1 MEKNKASQDSI
12 KILNRRSFII
22 TTIGLILSL
31 IVSIRLFSLQILN
44 FNFYQKKSVENK
56 VAVKATPPLRGDIF
70 DNEKN
75 LVAANASLYEFVIYK
90 NLNKNYMDEV
100 SNLNKLINLDLKI
113 TNISEKLKSFNSY
126 TPFIL
131 SRANWQQIVEFE
143 KNKFL
148 FTSIK
153 IIESKKRYYPHKNL
167 SQIIGYMGKSS
178 DDKYL
183 YPKGVFHLEKTYDEL
198 LKGKPGKIFNEVN
211 SRGKVIREISI
222 EEPIK
227 GNSLEL
233 TINLKLQNYAQSV
246 LPLSNKGSIVVL
258 NRFDGSI
265 LSMNSNP
272 TYDAQVFEDRDN
284 ETINSLLNDPE
295 KPLLNRAFTGFYPPG
310 SVFKPIPA
318 LLGLKKNMIN
328 EKTEVFCSGS
338 ISLADRNYYCWKN
351 GGHGKV
357 NLKKAIKE
365 SCDCYFY
372 ELAKKINIDD
382 LSELAT
388 NLGLNN
394 TYNIGL
400 SNAQKG
406 LIPNKKWKKSNLE
419 QGWYQGETLITSIG
433 QGYNLTSPL
442 QLASLY
448 SALLN
453 GGRFPSPKL
462 IKNEPSKYLGEELN
476 SNHQKAILNAL
487 KAAVQEPSGTAYKLN
502 LDNPN
507 FVKIGGKTGTSQVV
521 RIKEED
527 REDDLYKTKEIEDRF
542 KDHSVFV
549 GYAPIDEPKYI
560 ASVIIENG
568 GSGSAVAA
576 PIAHKVLNF
585 AYQENV

>member
-56 VAVKATPPLRGDIF
+56 VAVKATAPLRGDIF

-100 SNLNKLINLDLKI
+100 SKLNKLIKLDLKI
-113 TNISEKLKSFNSY
+113 SNILEKLKSFNAY

-178 DDKYL
+178 DDKHL

-198 LKGKPGKIFNEVN
+198 LQGRPGKILNEVN

-272 TYDAQVFEDRDN
+272 TFDAQVFEDRDN
-284 ETINSLLNDPE
+284 DTINSLLNDPE
-295 KPLLNRAFTGFYPPG
+295 KPLFNRAFTGFYPPG

-338 ISLADRNYYCWKN
+338 TSLADRNYYCWKK

-382 LSELAT
+382 LSDLAT
-388 NLGLNN
+388 NLGLNS

-442 QLASLY
+442 QLASMY

-453 GGRFPSPKL
+453 GGKFPSPKL

-476 SNHQKAILNAL
+476 PNDQKAILNAL

-507 FVKIGGKTGTSQVV
+507 FVKVGGKTGTSQVV

>member
-56 VAVKATPPLRGDIF
+56 VAVKATPPLRGDIY

-100 SNLNKLINLDLKI
+100 SHLNKLINLDLKI
-113 TNISEKLKSFNSY
+113 SNISEKLKSFNAY

-178 DDKYL
+178 DDKHL

-198 LKGKPGKIFNEVN
+198 LQGKPGKIFNEVN

-227 GNSLEL
+227 GNSLDL

-338 ISLADRNYYCWKN
+338 ISLADRNYYCWKK

-357 NLKKAIKE
+357 NLKKALKE

-406 LIPNKKWKKSNLE
+406 LIPNKKWKKTNLE

>member
-1 MEKNKASQDSI
+1 MEKNKASQDSL

-75 LVAANASLYEFVIYK
+75 LVAANASFYEFVIYK

-113 TNISEKLKSFNSY
+113 SNIAEKLNSFNAY
-126 TPFIL
+126 TPFFL

-178 DDKYL
+178 DGEYL

-198 LKGKPGKIFNEVN
+198 LQGKPGKIFNEVN

-227 GNSLEL
+227 GNSLDL

-338 ISLADRNYYCWKN
+338 TSLADRNYYCWKK

-394 TYNIGL
+394 TYKIGL

-462 IKNEPSKYLGEELN
+462 VKNEPSKYLGEELN

-585 AYQENV
+585 AYQQNV

>member
-113 TNISEKLKSFNSY
+113 SNISEKLKSFNSY

-198 LKGKPGKIFNEVN
+198 LKGRPGKIFNEVN

-338 ISLADRNYYCWKN
+338 TSLADRNYYCWKK

-476 SNHQKAILNAL
+476 SSHQKAILNAL

>member
-56 VAVKATPPLRGDIF
+56 VAVKATPPLRGDIY

-113 TNISEKLKSFNSY
+113 SNISEKLKSFNAY

-131 SRANWQQIVEFE
+131 SRANWLQIVEFE

-178 DDKYL
+178 DDKHL

-198 LKGKPGKIFNEVN
+198 LQGKPGKIFNEVN

-227 GNSLEL
+227 GNSLDL

-338 ISLADRNYYCWKN
+338 ISLADRNYYCWKK

-357 NLKKAIKE
+357 NLKKALKE

-406 LIPNKKWKKSNLE
+406 LIPNKKWKKTNLE

-462 IKNEPSKYLGEELN
+462 VKNEPSKYLGEELN

>member
-56 VAVKATPPLRGDIF
+56 VAVKATAPLRGDIF

-100 SNLNKLINLDLKI
+100 SKLNKLIKLDLKI
-113 TNISEKLKSFNSY
+113 SNILEKLKSFNAY

-148 FTSIK
+148 FTSVK

-178 DDKYL
+178 DDKHL

-198 LKGKPGKIFNEVN
+198 LQGRPGKILNEVN

-272 TYDAQVFEDRDN
+272 TFDAQVFEDRDN
-284 ETINSLLNDPE
+284 DTINSLLNDPE
-295 KPLLNRAFTGFYPPG
+295 KPLFNRAFTGFYPPG

-338 ISLADRNYYCWKN
+338 TSLADRNYYCWKK

-382 LSELAT
+382 LSDLAT
-388 NLGLNN
+388 NLGLNS

-442 QLASLY
+442 QLASMY

-453 GGRFPSPKL
+453 GGKFPSPKL

-476 SNHQKAILNAL
+476 PNDQKAILNAL

>member
-56 VAVKATPPLRGDIF
+56 VAVKATAPLRGDIF

-100 SNLNKLINLDLKI
+100 SKLNKLIKLDLKI
-113 TNISEKLKSFNSY
+113 SNISEKLKSFNAY

-148 FTSIK
+148 FTSVK

-178 DDKYL
+178 DDKHL

-198 LKGKPGKIFNEVN
+198 LQGRPGKILNEVN

-272 TYDAQVFEDRDN
+272 TFDAQVFEDRDN
-284 ETINSLLNDPE
+284 DTINSLLNDPE
-295 KPLLNRAFTGFYPPG
+295 KPLFNRAFTGFYPPG

-338 ISLADRNYYCWKN
+338 TSLADRNYYCWKK

-382 LSELAT
+382 LSDLAT

-442 QLASLY
+442 QLASMY

-453 GGRFPSPKL
+453 GGKFPSPKL
-462 IKNEPSKYLGEELN
+462 IKNEPSKYLGEKLN
-476 SNHQKAILNAL
+476 PNDQKAILNAL
-487 KAAVQEPSGTAYKLN
+487 KAAVQEPLGTAYKLN

>member
-113 TNISEKLKSFNSY
+113 SNISEKLKSFNAY

-198 LKGKPGKIFNEVN
+198 LQGKPGKIFNEVN

-338 ISLADRNYYCWKN
+338 ISLADRNYYCWKK

-406 LIPNKKWKKSNLE
+406 LIPNKKWKKTNLE

>member
-56 VAVKATPPLRGDIF
+56 VAVKATAPLRGDIF

-100 SNLNKLINLDLKI
+100 SKLNKLIKLDLKI
-113 TNISEKLKSFNSY
+113 SNISEKLKSFNAY

-148 FTSIK
+148 FTSVK

-178 DDKYL
+178 DDKHL

-198 LKGKPGKIFNEVN
+198 LQGRPGKILNEVN

-272 TYDAQVFEDRDN
+272 TFDAQVFEDRDN
-284 ETINSLLNDPE
+284 DTINSLLNDPE
-295 KPLLNRAFTGFYPPG
+295 KPLFNRAFTGFYPPG

-338 ISLADRNYYCWKN
+338 TSLADRNYYCWKK

-382 LSELAT
+382 LSDLAT
-388 NLGLNN
+388 NLGLNS

-442 QLASLY
+442 QLASMY

-453 GGRFPSPKL
+453 GGKFPSPKL

-476 SNHQKAILNAL
+476 PNDQKAILNAL
-487 KAAVQEPSGTAYKLN
+487 KAAVQEPLGTAYKLN

-549 GYAPIDEPKYI
+549 GYAPIDDPKYI

>member
-1 MEKNKASQDSI
+1 MEKNKTSQDSI
-12 KILNRRSFII
+12 KIFNRRSFII
-22 TTIGLILSL
+22 TFISLIIGL

-44 FNFYQKKSVENK
+44 NSFYQKKSAENK
-56 VAVKATPPLRGDIF
+56 VSIKATPPLRGDIF
-70 DNEKN
+70 DSNKN
-75 LVAANASLYEFVIYK
+75 LVAANSSLYEFAIYK
-90 NLNKNYMDEV
+90 NLNKNYLNEV
-100 SNLNKLINLDLKI
+100 DQLNSLIDLELNI
-113 TNISEKLKSFNSY
+113 PNISKQLQSFNSY

-131 SRANWQQIVEFE
+131 SRANWEQIVKFE

-153 IIESKKRYYPHKNL
+153 IIESKKRFYPHKNL
-167 SQIIGYMGKSS
+167 SQIIGYIGKSS
-178 DDKYL
+178 DSAEL
-183 YPKGVFHLEKTYDEL
+183 YPKGIFHLEKTFDDHL
-198 LKGKPGKIFNEVN
+198 QGKPGKIFNEVN
-211 SRGKVIREISI
+211 SRGKIIREIAI

-227 GNSLEL
+227 GKSLDL
-233 TINLKLQNYAQSV
+233 TINLKLQNFAQSI
-246 LPLSNKGSIVVL
+246 LPSSNKGSIVVL

-272 TYDAQVFEDRDN
+272 TYDAQIFEDRDN
-284 ETINSLLNDPE
+284 NVINSIFNDPE

-310 SVFKPIPA
+310 SVFKPIPT
-318 LLGLKKNMIN
+318 LLGLKKNIIDEN
-328 EKTEVFCSGS
+328 SEVICTGS
-338 ISLADRNYYCWKN
+338 TSLADRNYYCWKK
-351 GGHGKV
+351 GGHGRV

-382 LSELAT
+382 LSDLAT
-388 NLGLNN
+388 SLGLNI

-406 LIPNKKWKKSNLE
+406 LIPNKKWKKTYLD
-419 QGWYQGETLITSIG
+419 QGWYQGETLITCIG

-442 QLASLY
+442 QLANLY
-448 SALLN
+448 SAILN
-453 GGRFPSPKL
+453 GGKFPYPRLVKE
-462 IKNEPSKYLGEELN
+462 EPVRYLGEALN
-476 SNHQKAILNAL
+476 SNHQKIILNAL

-502 LDNPN
+502 IDNPD
-507 FVKIGGKTGTSQVV
+507 FVKIGGKTGTSQVI

-527 REDDLYKTKEIEDRF
+527 REDDLYKTQEIEDKF

-549 GYAPIDEPKYI
+549 GYAPIEDPKYI
-560 ASVIIENG
+560 VSVIIENG

>member
-113 TNISEKLKSFNSY
+113 SNISEKLKSFNAY

-183 YPKGVFHLEKTYDEL
+183 YPKGVFHLEKSYDEL
-198 LKGKPGKIFNEVN
+198 LQGKPGKIFNEVN

-338 ISLADRNYYCWKN
+338 TSLADRNYYCWKK

-372 ELAKKINIDD
+372 ELSKKINIDD

>member
-113 TNISEKLKSFNSY
+113 SNISEKLKSFNAY

-178 DDKYL
+178 DGEYL

-233 TINLKLQNYAQSV
+233 TINLKLQNYAQSA
-246 LPLSNKGSIVVL
+246 LPLSNKGSIIVL

-284 ETINSLLNDPE
+284 ETIKSLLNDPE

-318 LLGLKKNMIN
+318 LLGLKKNIIN

-338 ISLADRNYYCWKN
+338 TSLADRNYYCWKK

-476 SNHQKAILNAL
+476 SSHQKVILNAL

>member
-56 VAVKATPPLRGDIF
+56 VAVKATAPLRGDIF

-75 LVAANASLYEFVIYK
+75 LVAANASFYEFVIYK

-100 SNLNKLINLDLKI
+100 SKLNKLIKLDLKI
-113 TNISEKLKSFNSY
+113 SNISEKLKSFNAY

-148 FTSIK
+148 FTSVK

-178 DDKYL
+178 DDKHL

-198 LKGKPGKIFNEVN
+198 LQGRPGKILNEVN

-272 TYDAQVFEDRDN
+272 TFDAQVFEDRDN
-284 ETINSLLNDPE
+284 DTINSLLNDPE
-295 KPLLNRAFTGFYPPG
+295 KPLFNRAFTGFYPPG

-338 ISLADRNYYCWKN
+338 TSLADRNYYCWKK
-351 GGHGKV
+351 GGHGIV

-382 LSELAT
+382 LSDLAT
-388 NLGLNN
+388 NLGLNS

-442 QLASLY
+442 QLASMY

-453 GGRFPSPKL
+453 GGKFPSPKL

-476 SNHQKAILNAL
+476 PNDQKAILNAL

-549 GYAPIDEPKYI
+549 GYAPIDDPKYI

>member
-22 TTIGLILSL
+22 TAIGLILSF

-44 FNFYQKKSVENK
+44 FSFYQKKSVENK
-56 VAVKATPPLRGDIF
+56 VSVKATPPLRGDIF

-90 NLNKNYMDEV
+90 NLNKNYLDEI
-100 SNLNKLINLDLKI
+100 NKLNNLINLDLKI
-113 TNISEKLKSFNSY
+113 SNISDKLKLFNPY

-131 SRANWQQIVEFE
+131 SRANWEQIVEFE

-178 DDKYL
+178 DGSEL
-183 YPKGVFHLEKTYDEL
+183 YSKGVFHLEKTFDEH

-222 EEPIK
+222 QEPIK
-227 GNSLEL
+227 GNSLNL
-233 TINLKLQNYAQSV
+233 TINLKLQNFAQSI
-246 LPLSNKGSIVVL
+246 LPLSNKGSIVLL

-272 TYDAQVFEDRDN
+272 TYDAQVFEDREND
-284 ETINSLLNDPE
+284 TINSLLNDLQ
-295 KPLLNRAFTGFYPPG
+295 KPLINRAFSGFYPPG

-318 LLGLKKNMIN
+318 LLGLKKNIIN
-328 EKTEVFCSGS
+328 ESTEVVCTGS
-338 ISLADRNYYCWKN
+338 TSLADRNYYCWKK
-351 GGHGKV
+351 GGHGRV

-365 SCDCYFY
+365 SCDSYFY

-382 LSELAT
+382 LSDLAKA
-388 NLGLNN
+388 LGLNN
-394 TYNIGL
+394 IYKIGL

-406 LIPNKKWKKSNLE
+406 LVPNKKWKKSYLN
-419 QGWYQGETLITSIG
+419 QGWYQGETLITCIG

-442 QLASLY
+442 QLACLY
-448 SALLN
+448 SAILN
-453 GGRFPSPKL
+453 GGKYPSPKL
-462 IKNEPSKYLGEELN
+462 IKDEPIKFLGEELN
-476 SNHQKAILNAL
+476 PIHQKVILKAL
-487 KAAVQEPSGTAYKLN
+487 NAAVQEPSGTAYKLN
-502 LDNPN
+502 LNNPN

>member
-113 TNISEKLKSFNSY
+113 SNISEKLKSFNAY

-178 DDKYL
+178 DDKHL

-198 LKGKPGKIFNEVN
+198 LQGKPGKIFNEVN

-227 GNSLEL
+227 GNSLDL

-338 ISLADRNYYCWKN
+338 ISLADRNYYCWKK

-357 NLKKAIKE
+357 NLKKALKE

-406 LIPNKKWKKSNLE
+406 LIPNKKWKKTNLE

-476 SNHQKAILNAL
+476 SNHQKAIINSL